1 MISTVID
8 LSEHTDDF
16 SHFNLEMGYVF
27 KEFYSVFIPYI
38 MSMLFPLFVFLSV
51 IFFTSKM
58 ATRSEFIAILAAG
71 VSLKRILIPYVIG
84 SVMLAA
90 CLWWANNGFIPTA
103 NVKRTA
109 FESKYF
115 RTPDINVIS
124 RSIYMRIDSF
134 SYCGIRYYDTSNRS
148 GGGFFME
155 TIKGDKLVY
164 NMRAD
169 GIVWDTA
176 KRKWRLSSIIER
188 NITPSNETV
197 KYRTEDFKSFN
208 FTPKDL
214 KRDEFMKL
222 RLTTAELN
230 RMIFLE
236 KLRGSETVNELVLEK
251 AHRLAMPISVIILT
265 LIGAILA
272 CRKIRGGSGIH
283 LAAGILICAV
293 YILADRFSTI
303 FSTKG
308 NLNPIVAAWLPNFVF
323 GMLTIWLYKKAPK

>member
-16 SHFNLEMGYVF
+16 SHFNLEMGYVAR
-27 KEFYSVFIPYI
+27 EFYSVFIPYI
-38 MSMLFPLFVFLSV
+38 VSMLFPLFVFLSV

-58 ATRSEFIAILAAG
+58 ANRAEFIAILAAG
-71 VSLKRILIPYVIG
+71 VSLKRILYPYLIG
-84 SVMLAA
+84 SVLLAA
-90 CLWWANNGFIPTA
+90 ILWWANDTYIPKA
-103 NVKRTA
+103 NVRRTA
-109 FESKYF
+109 FEAKYF
-115 RTPDINVIS
+115 QTPDINVIS

-155 TIKGDKLVY
+155 RIKGNKVVY

-169 GIVWDTA
+169 GIIWDTT
-176 KRKWRLSSIIER
+176 KKKWRLSSVIER
-188 NITPSNETV
+188 NITPSNESV
-197 KYRTEDFKSFN
+197 QYRSELFKSFN

-214 KRDEFMKL
+214 KRDEYMKL
-222 RLTTAELN
+222 RLTTSELS
-230 RMIFLE
+230 RMIKLE
-236 KLRGSETVNELVLEK
+236 KLRGSETVNELILEK
-251 AHRLAMPISVIILT
+251 AHRAATPVAVIILT

-283 LAAGILICAV
+283 LAAGFLICAV
-293 YILADRFSTI
+293 FILADRFSTI

-308 NLNPIVAAWLPNFVF
+308 NLNPILAAWLPNFVF
-323 GMLTIWLYKKAPK
+323 GILTVWLYKKAPK

>member
-1 MISTVID
+1 
-8 LSEHTDDF
+8 
-16 SHFNLEMGYVF
+16 
-27 KEFYSVFIPYI
+27 
-38 MSMLFPLFVFLSV
+38 
-51 IFFTSKM
+51 M
-58 ATRSEFIAILAAG
+58 ANRSEFIAILAAG
-71 VSLKRILIPYVIG
+71 VSLKRILLPYLIG

-90 CLWWANNGFIPTA
+90 ILWWANDAFIPTA

-109 FESKYF
+109 FEAKYF
-115 RTPDINVIS
+115 RSPDISVIS

-155 TIKGDKLVY
+155 RIKGNKVVY

-169 GIVWDTA
+169 GIIWDTA
-176 KRKWRLSSIIER
+176 KKQWRLSSVIER
-188 NITPSNETV
+188 TVTPNNESV
-197 KYRTEDFKSFN
+197 KYHTEQYKSFN

-214 KRDEFMKL
+214 KRDEYMKV

-251 AHRLAMPISVIILT
+251 AHRAATPVSVIILT

-272 CRKIRGGSGIH
+272 CRRIRGGSGIH

-308 NLNPIVAAWLPNFVF
+308 NLNPIAAAWLPNFVF
-323 GMLTIWLYKKAPK
+323 GILTVWLYKKAPK